1 MLISVIVPI
10 YHGKEYIPGLI
21 KLIENCKKEL
31 GDVSDVELVL
41 SNDAP
46 DDKIDSY
53 DSDLISIYVLNTS
66 VNRGMQGAR
75 IEGIRQCK
83 GEYILMLD
91 QDDWIAED
99 YLKSQLKELV
109 EKKGDA
115 CVCRAI
121 SENKPAYDSQHPFEK
136 INDLEYTLRAGVCIL
151 SPGQV
156 LMKKSVISNVWKTHL
171 MENRGADDWL
181 LWICMLAEGV
191 KFVLNEDILFEHIE
205 NGRNVSL
212 NSIRMIRSDYEMIK
226 ILKDTHTLSDSQLA
240 VFEDSVEKFEIGR
253 IQLLDKFRKMF
264 FLCDTWMKLN
274 RSGKTISQYLKKNN
288 KMNICIY
295 GVGYIGK
302 ALFEE
307 LKMNNI
313 NVIGAFDRNAEYIED
328 IGIKIS
334 SQVVPIDDAELVIV
348 TMVENTSELCTCLLE
363 KMGIP
368 VITISELLNEVE
380 KS

>member
-1 MLISVIVPI
+1 MISVIVPI
-10 YHGKEYIPGLI
+10 YYGKEYIPGLI
-21 KLIENCKKEL
+21 KLIENCKKAL
-31 GDVSDVELVL
+31 GNVSDVELVL

-46 DDKIDSY
+46 DDELDNYESEE
-53 DSDLISIYVLNTS
+53 ISILVLNTS

-75 IEGIRQCK
+75 VEGIHQCK

-99 YLKSQLKELV
+99 YLKSQMKELI

-136 INDLEYTLRAGVCIL
+136 INDLEYALRAGVCIL

-156 LMKKSVISNVWKTHL
+156 LMKKSVISNVWKTNI

-205 NGRNVSL
+205 NGQNTSL
-212 NSIRMIRSDYEMIK
+212 NSVKMMRSDYEMIK
-226 ILKDTHTLSDSQLA
+226 ILKNTHTLSDGQLA
-240 VFEDSVEKFEIGR
+240 IFEDSVEKFEIAR

-264 FLCDTWMKLN
+264 FVYDTWMKLSRN
-274 RSGKTISQYLKKNN
+274 GKTISQYLKINN

-295 GVGYIGK
+295 GIGYIGK

-307 LKMNNI
+307 LKMNHI
-313 NVIGAFDRNAEYIED
+313 NVVGVFDRNAEYIED
-328 IGIKIS
+328 IGMKIS

-348 TMVENTSELCTCLLE
+348 TMAENTSELCRCLME

-368 VITISELLNEVE
+368 VITINELLNEIE
-380 KS
+380 KI